1 MQLGG
6 AWQDEQDAQ
15 MVLALEPDG
24 FLHGDFRAAAGLRRL
39 AGYAG
44 RAEDGC
50 GVPLALAMSWRPVEG
65 GPATPEQHWASCFG
79 GEAAGGRLALLHQIS
94 ATAGLHLESRRFRRI
109 GAALPE
115 SSGPV
120 LAAQAGATLRRA
132 AADPVEGTWRALE
145 GASVLTLQLR
155 DPHAGLVFGSLAD
168 REGEALLCG
177 FADIDAGA
185 AQQSVALAG
194 RRTDGTAV
202 LALAGRLD
210 LERGLLTLG
219 GLAIRGTGAGRP
231 YGQTLIEGLRFQ
243 PA

>member
-39 AGYAG
+39 AGFAG
-44 RAEDGC
+44 ADGA
-50 GVPLALAMSWRPVEG
+50 GLALAMSWRPVG
-65 GPATPEQHWASCFG
+65 AKPTTPEQHWTSCLG
-79 GEAAGGRLALLHQIS
+79 GEAVSGRLTLLHQIS
-94 ATAGLHLESRRFRRI
+94 ATTGLHLESRRFQHI

-120 LAAQAGATLRRA
+120 LAAQAGATSRRA
-132 AADPVEGTWRALE
+132 ASDPIEGSWRALE
-145 GASVLTLQLR
+145 GPAVLTLQLR
-155 DPHAGLVFGSLAD
+155 DPQAGLVFGSLVD
-168 REGEALLCG
+168 QEGEALLCG

-185 AQQSVALAG
+185 AQQSVSLAG

-219 GLAIRGTGAGRP
+219 GLAIRAGGQP
-231 YGQTLIEGLRFQ
+231 YSQTLIEGLRFQ